1 MYFVWRTIWRNI
13 ESIVWKS
20 NLYFVSP
27 GCFWRNWSV
36 LHFRLE
42 LHDRN
47 YWLRPKLTAWLVSS
61 TFHFIISKIVKQTFN
76 MISWILLSDI
86 VVSTVAWICLVVIL
100 TIINKWKNWIL
111 SAMGKSWD
119 QSFLCYYVLTRNIIT
134 LSLQIVILSF
144 TFVNFWLVDLQKWNL
159 AQSWDL

>member
-1 MYFVWRTIWRNI
+1 MLKNPNLTVPILTKSDNFRCLYCAWITIWRNI
-13 ESIVWKS
+13 ESLVWKS

-61 TFHFIISKIVKQTFN
+61 TFHFIWEKIETRAKAIN
-76 MISWILLSDI
+76 S
-86 VVSTVAWICLVVIL
+86 ALV
-100 TIINKWKNWIL
+100 
-111 SAMGKSWD
+111 
-119 QSFLCYYVLTRNIIT
+119 FF
-134 LSLQIVILSF
+134 LSLQCCFSGRPPELKLSTLFLRLGKLILCAIS
-144 TFVNFWLVDLQKWNL
+144 TVLNQHSWLWPEFFRYLGIL
-159 AQSWDL
+159 